1 MKRYYLLLILLI
13 FCLLHACSPKRPK
26 VSASDWKTIVLEHKA
41 LYPEIQI
48 QDIYKLVYQ
57 SIFGPGHM
65 GTDESQIAKWLNEE
79 LSAIVADSTV
89 DLIEDISPTGTYF
102 RINLRR
108 FKYEG
113 GKPELL
119 CRAIAESAAEAG
131 SDTAEFIAHWQTIVE
146 LIESQEVFFDQ
157 EQTTEFTESIA
168 RAGYPIIHHSDI
180 YLRKYMPSYRVV
192 SRKYWDKI
200 APEVFQ

>member
-1 MKRYYLLLILLI
+1 MKRYSLLGILLI
-13 FCLLHACSPKRPK
+13 FCFFNACSQKHHK
-26 VSASDWKTIVLEHKA
+26 VTASDWKKIVLEHKA
-41 LYPEIQI
+41 SYPEMQI
-48 QDIYKLVYQ
+48 QDVYKLVYQ

-65 GTDESQIAKWLNEE
+65 GTDESQIAKWLNDE
-79 LSAIVADSTV
+79 LNTVSADSTV
-89 DLIEDISPTGTYF
+89 DLIEDISPTGTYI

-119 CRAIAESAAEAG
+119 CKAIAESAAKAEN
-131 SDTAEFIAHWQTIVE
+131 DTDAFIANWQMIVE

-168 RAGYPIIHHSDI
+168 RAGYPIIHHSEI
-180 YLRKYMPSYRVV
+180 YSRKYAPSYRLVA
-192 SRKYWDKI
+192 RKCWDKV
-200 APEVFQ
+200 APEIFH